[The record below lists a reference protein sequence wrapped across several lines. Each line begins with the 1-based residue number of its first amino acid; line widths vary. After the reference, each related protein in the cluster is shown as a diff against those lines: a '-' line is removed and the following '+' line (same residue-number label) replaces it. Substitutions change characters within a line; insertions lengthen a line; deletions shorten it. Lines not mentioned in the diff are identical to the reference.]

1 MATYMY
7 TFDYIKISGTDP
19 YVFISAGA
27 FSEGVPATTLF
38 VEPSRAIPH
47 FSTTGTFEIDLDTG
61 ECGIV
66 QTYDNDSK
74 ETIYYILSDDN
85 FESSNFFSTVSFSN
99 YDSEKTLLKNRFGFP
114 ILDTEDEEMGV
125 LYTMADFDTII
136 TDSVNTFTE
145 QGSSSELPV
154 LLKSYS
160 APLLKLDI
168 TDNVPKS
175 KSELAT
181 ATVFD
186 ASANRFLSEKQ
197 SLDSDNKII
206 NNSVGSSI
214 GRTTSGTSG
223 MGGY

>member
-1 MATYMY
+1 M
-7 TFDYIKISGTDP
+7 
-19 YVFISAGA
+19 
-27 FSEGVPATTLF
+27 
-38 VEPSRAIPH
+38 
-47 FSTTGTFEIDLDTG
+47 
-61 ECGIV
+61 
-66 QTYDNDSK
+66 
-74 ETIYYILSDDN
+74 
-85 FESSNFFSTVSFSN
+85 
-99 YDSEKTLLKNRFGFP
+99 
-114 ILDTEDEEMGV
+114 
-125 LYTMADFDTII
+125 
-136 TDSVNTFTE
+136 
-145 QGSSSELPV
+145 
-154 LLKSYS
+154 
-160 APLLKLDI
+160 LKLDI